1 MYLTKLTLDPRNVNA
16 KKCMRDCQEMHRSVM
31 RLFHCTRNHGNILY
45 RFNAN
50 QFSIY
55 ILSRIVPD
63 VGNIDD
69 GMTLAGTRNIDTM
82 ESMLQGT
89 SKFAFDLVACPCKK
103 VPKQS
108 DPTHGK
114 ASNSQRKFLQTAC
127 ERKEWLE
134 RKAEQNGFSI
144 LNVSEELL
152 LSMHGKHEENN
163 GGSFAFK
170 SVRFFGVLQ
179 VTDPEKFY
187 HAYCNGIGSG
197 KSYGQGMLLLRRIA
211 SC

>member
-1 MYLTKLTLDPRNVNA
+1 MYLTKLTLDPRNANA

-63 VGNIDD
+63 VGNIAD

-82 ESMLQGT
+82 ETMLQGT

-108 DPTHGK
+108 DSTHWK

-134 RKAEQNGFSI
+134 RKAKQNGFSI
-144 LNVSEELL
+144 CHVSEELL
-152 LSMHGKHEENN
+152 LSMHGKHEEHN

-170 SVRFFGVLQ
+170 SVRFFGVLE

-197 KSYGQGMLLLRRIA
+197 KSYGQGMLLLRRIMP
-211 SC
+211 C

>member
-1 MYLTKLTLDPRNVNA
+1 MYLTKLTLNPRNANA
-16 KKCMRDCQEMHRSVM
+16 KKCMRDCQEMHRNVM
-31 RLFHCTRNHGNILY
+31 KLFHCTRNHGNILY
-45 RFNAN
+45 RFNQD

-55 ILSRIVPD
+55 ILSGIVPD
-63 VGNIDD
+63 ISHIAD
-69 GMTLAGTRNIDTM
+69 GMKLAGTRNIDTM
-82 ESMLQGT
+82 ETMLQGT

-103 VPKQS
+103 VPVENQK
-108 DPTHGK
+108 
-114 ASNSQRKFLQTAC
+114 NSQRKFLQTAC

-134 RKAEQNGFSI
+134 RKAKQNGFSI

-179 VTDPEKFY
+179 VTNPAKFY

-197 KSYGQGMLLLRRIA
+197 KSYGQGMLLLRRIM